1 MMTMDEYPLSI
12 FFCLFYPP
20 LNMKGRVSNMSEAII
35 SRRGNKSISKSL
47 STEVITTN
55 TQWIVP
61 TIKGNVH
68 VMIYGA
74 GGGGFTDY
82 TAAHTYY
89 PTSNRN
95 KPYGSGGGGGWMN
108 NGEFELDQ
116 GSIISITIGKGGNYT
131 TYGIN
136 SGAGGTTAFGTYL
149 SANGGSS
156 IIFDEFNK
164 WGGGGDGGSG
174 GGCGYNVF
182 SDIGQVEYGIGGTGY
197 QFGGGGG
204 IGTYYV
210 DFNRN
215 CSNGGPYGG
224 GGGTGYVIKQS
235 YNNINPSV
243 KRNSIY
249 RYGSKYSG
257 VGGIYGGD
265 GGYVNSN
272 NRIISSKNG
281 TNTIGNESIQSSL
294 QGSGSCGTTK
304 NYTNYGNTGYSFGG
318 GGGFGGC
325 GGNGS
330 DPAYHWFNINSF
342 SYNNGSSFWVWINT
356 SVWVGTG
363 GGGGGYGG
371 NGGSGGDRGAGGGGG
386 YIGNGGN
393 GGNCFGGGGG
403 GYGDGGEFG
412 KAPGYG
418 GGGCYLNAG
427 GNGICIIQYYI

>member
-1 MMTMDEYPLSI
+1 MDKYPLSI

-35 SRRGNKSISKSL
+35 SRRGNKSTSKSL
-47 STEVITTN
+47 STEVIVTN
-55 TQWIVP
+55 TEWVVP
-61 TIKGNVH
+61 AVKGNVR

-74 GGGGFTDY
+74 GGGGFVDY
-82 TAAHTYY
+82 TSILWY
-89 PTSNRN
+89 PESNRN

-108 NGEFELDQ
+108 NGEFNLNQ
-116 GSIISITIGKGGNYT
+116 GSVISITIGEGGNYT
-131 TYGIN
+131 TYGVN

-174 GGCGYNVF
+174 GGCGHNLF
-182 SDIGQVEYGIGGTGY
+182 SDSSGDFGIGGIGY

-204 IGTYYV
+204 IGIYV
-210 DFNRN
+210 NDPYRN
-215 CSNGGPYGG
+215 SSNGGPYGG
-224 GGGTGYVIKQS
+224 GGGTGYVIWQW
-235 YNNINPSV
+235 YINT
-243 KRNSIY
+243 NSSDVHNASSL
-249 RYGSKYSG
+249 YGSENSG
-257 VGGIYGGD
+257 IGGIYGGN
-265 GGYVNSN
+265 GGYVSPN
-272 NRIISSKNG
+272 NRIINSENG
-281 TNTIGNESIQSSL
+281 TNTIGNDSIQSDL
-294 QGSGSCGTTK
+294 QGKGLRGNTNK
-304 NYTNYGNTGYSFGG
+304 YTNYGITGYAFGG

-330 DPAYHWFNINSF
+330 NPAYHWYNQRLSSYVNGHF
-342 SYNNGSSFWVWINT
+342 SHYEWRNH

-371 NGGSGGDRGAGGGGG
+371 NGGSGGNRGAGGGGG

-418 GGGCYLNAG
+418 GGGCYLNSG